1 MAAILG
7 IILTI
12 LKIIGIVLL
21 SVLGLVLV
29 IVLLILFVPFR
40 YELYGSFKDNKP
52 KLSGKVTYLL
62 RCVRATYLT
71 DLKKSKLTVKVLCF
85 TIIGGKPKK
94 KKTKSEPV
102 KKEPARKKNVGY
114 EVVEDEA
121 VEEEPV
127 ITITDEKESIIEVS
141 DEKEPEIEI
150 KEEKPE
156 IDPKED
162 KRPQEKK
169 PQEKKPQEK
178 KPKEKKSKEKKPQK
192 SKNSRKKND
201 KDGIIYKVKAY
212 VNLIKENKSVI
223 DFVLKNIGRL
233 LKGILPNSHVINV
246 KLGLDDPAMLGEI
259 MGGIAVFSAFT
270 NIKVNFVP
278 DFDNKVF
285 EGNLK
290 FKGKIKIVS
299 ILYYGL
305 KIYFNKKVK
314 KLIKDFKNV

>member
-85 TIIGGKPKK
+85 TIIGGKPKRK
-94 KKTKSEPV
+94 RTKSEPV

-127 ITITDEKESIIEVS
+127 ITIMDEN
-141 DEKEPEIEI
+141 EPEIEI

-162 KRPQEKK
+162 KK

-290 FKGKIKIVS
+290 FKGKIRIVS